1 MHGRHDAGRVE
12 PGGRALRADDLSLAY
27 DDRIISEGLSV
38 RIPDGQITVIVGAN
52 ACGKST
58 LLRGLAR
65 LLKPRAGRV
74 LLDGHDIHRLPTK
87 QVATRLGILPQ
98 QPIAPEG
105 ITVSDL
111 VARGRHPHQR
121 FFRQWS
127 DADEAAVDRAL
138 RVTRTADLAD
148 RSVDELS
155 GGQRQRV
162 WIAMAL
168 AQDTP
173 LMLLDEPTTFLDL
186 AHQIEVL
193 DLLAELNERDGR
205 TVVLV
210 LHDLNLACRYA
221 HHLIA
226 MRDGRIVTEGP
237 PDVVVTEEVVAA
249 VFDLPARIV
258 ADPVTGTPLV
268 IPVPR
273 RHRGPSSCGAP
284 GVAVSRPCGAT
295 AAPAR
300 SPAVWVA
307 GCPGCGRV
315 DLDSSWPRP
324 DLVHPRRWRCPA
336 CFSATWEAVALHLPS

>member
-1 MHGRHDAGRVE
+1 MDQHDPRGRD
-12 PGGRALRADDLSLAY
+12 LRAEDLSLAY
-27 DDRIISEGLSV
+27 DDRVISEGLSV
-38 RIPDGQITVIVGAN
+38 RIPEGRVTVIVGAN

-65 LLKPRAGRV
+65 LLKPRAGTV
-74 LLDGHDIHRLPTK
+74 LLDGHDIHRLATK
-87 QVATRLGILPQ
+87 DVATRLGILPQ

-111 VARGRHPHQR
+111 VARGRNPHQR

-127 DADEAAVDRAL
+127 DADEAAVERAL
-138 RVTRTADLAD
+138 HATRTADLAD

-162 WIAMAL
+162 WIALAL

-205 TVVLV
+205 TIVLV

-226 MRDGRIVTEGP
+226 MRDGHIATEGT
-237 PDVVVTEEVVAA
+237 PDAVVTAELVAD

-258 ADPVTGTPLV
+258 PDPVTGTPLV
-268 IPVPR
+268 IPIPA
-273 RHRGPSSCGAP
+273 RHRAP
-284 GVAVSRPCGAT
+284 ADELVAAVSANGHANT
-295 AAPAR
+295 
-300 SPAVWVA
+300 
-307 GCPGCGRV
+307 G
-315 DLDSSWPRP
+315 
-324 DLVHPRRWRCPA
+324 
-336 CFSATWEAVALHLPS
+336 